1 LIVQFY
7 RIQIIEGNKW
17 SKQARAQHVGTVIEP
32 FMRGRIFSSSENE
45 EKPLAIDL
53 LRFHLFID
61 PVAIPLN
68 EKEKIANKIFE
79 FFDFSKEKK
88 EKILL
93 KFQKKSRSRKLVSW
107 LTREKKEEIEKFW
120 FKYIKNKKI
129 AKNALFFVKDFK
141 RSHPFEILL
150 GQLLHT
156 VQEEKDKNFQAIPTG
171 GAELYFNEY
180 LKGKLGFRQI
190 FRSSRNVLNTKKVI
204 QKPEDGKDIYLTID
218 RYIQAIVE
226 EELEKGVKKLN
237 AKGGWAIMM
246 DPKSG
251 EILALGQYPF
261 FDLEN
266 YSKYFND
273 RELQEHSRVKAV
285 SDAFEPG
292 SIMKPITLAI
302 CLKANRYLEKMGEEA
317 LFFPMEKIDTSDGN
331 FSGRHKPIRDLRFHK
346 FLNMYLAIQKSS
358 NIYVGKIV
366 ERLKER
372 LGDLYYKN
380 ALLDLGFGKRTG
392 IEIPAETVGFVPT
405 PGKFYKSGKMQWSKS
420 TPYSLAMGY
429 NILVN
434 GIQMVKAYAILANY
448 GMDVEPT
455 ILKKI
460 VRNKKNGTSEIIFD
474 NSKKLKKNVRILE
487 KADVAQ
493 IINALKFTTKV
504 GGTAKLGDI
513 KGFTEAG
520 KTGTSEKIVDGK
532 YSNKLHISSFIGF
545 APARNAKFVLLVVI
559 DEPEK
564 RYVPGVGGLWYG
576 GVAAAPIFREIG
588 RRTLEYLGVEPD
600 DPFGYPDLDPRS
612 DSKKADWF
620 YEVKLM
626 KKLYDSWNN

>member
-1 LIVQFY
+1 
-7 RIQIIEGNKW
+7 
-17 SKQARAQHVGTVIEP
+17 
-32 FMRGRIFSSSENE
+32 MRGRIFSYSENE
-45 EKPLAIDL
+45 DKPLAIDV

-61 PVAIPLN
+61 PVAIPLS
-68 EKEKIANKIFE
+68 EKEKIAGKIFE

-88 EKILL
+88 EKIFL
-93 KFQKKSRSRKLVSW
+93 KFFKKSRSRKLISW
-107 LTREKKEEIEKFW
+107 LTREQKEKIEKFW
-120 FKYIKNKKI
+120 FEYIKKKKI

-141 RSHPFEILL
+141 RSHPFGMLL
-150 GQLLHT
+150 GQVLHT
-156 VQEEKDKNFQAIPTG
+156 VQEEKSKNFQAIPTG
-171 GAELYFNEY
+171 GVELYFNEY

-190 FRSSRNVLNTKKVI
+190 FRSFRNALDTKKII

-226 EELEKGVKKLN
+226 EELEKGVKRVN
-237 AKGGWAIMM
+237 AKGGWAVMM

-266 YSKYFND
+266 YPKYFND
-273 RELQEHSRVKAV
+273 KNLQECSRVRAV
-285 SDAFEPG
+285 TDAFEPG
-292 SIMKPITLAI
+292 SIMKPLTLAI
-302 CLKANRYLEKMGEEA
+302 CLRANRYLEKMGEEV

-331 FSGRHKPIRDLRFHK
+331 FSGRSRPIRDLRFHRY
-346 FLNMYLAIQKSS
+346 LNMYLGIQKSS
-358 NIYVGKIV
+358 NIYVGKV
-366 ERLKER
+366 VDRLKER

-380 ALLDLGFGKRTG
+380 ALLDVFGFGKKTN
-392 IEIPAETVGFVPT
+392 IEIPAETWGFVPT

-420 TPYSLAMGY
+420 TPHSLAMGY

-434 GIQMVKAYAILANY
+434 SIQVVKAYAILANY
-448 GMDVEPT
+448 GLDVKPT

-460 VRNKKNGTSEIIFD
+460 VRNKKDGTSEIIFD
-474 NSKKLKKNVRILE
+474 NGKKLKKNVRVLE

-493 IINALKFTTKV
+493 IINAMKFTTKI

-520 KTGTSEKIVDGK
+520 KTGTSEKIINGK
-532 YSNKLHISSFIGF
+532 YSNNLHITSFIGF
-545 APARNAKFVLLVVI
+545 APAKNARFVLLVVI

-564 RYVPGVGGLWYG
+564 KYIPGVGGGWYG
-576 GVAAAPIFREIG
+576 GVAAAPVFREIG
-588 RRTLEYLGVEPD
+588 RRTLEYLGVAPD
-600 DPFGYPDLDPRS
+600 DPFGYPNLDPRA

-626 KKLYDSWNN
+626 KKLYDSWNNS